1 MKKLLIWGAGDQGT
15 VTLDC
20 ALAMNAYDSISFL
33 SFAERGAR
41 EIPNYII
48 YREQDVDLRTF
59 LPSFDEVIVAT
70 GDNALREQKVSI
82 LNALGIPLATIVHP
96 TAYISPFAQVS
107 AGCTVLA
114 FAVVHI
120 NASVGTGCIV
130 NTGAIVE
137 HDCVLG
143 DFVNVCPRVAMAGH
157 TTVGKKAFL
166 GIGCTIINNLSV
178 GEEAVIGAGAVVIRD
193 VPAHEVVAGVPAKR
207 IQS

>member
-1 MKKLLIWGAGDQGT
+1 MKKLLIWGAGDQGA

-20 ALAMNAYDSISFL
+20 ALAMKTYDSIAFL

-41 EIPNYII
+41 EIPDYTIH
-48 YREQDVDLRTF
+48 REQDVDLQTF

-70 GDNALREQKVSI
+70 GDNALREQKSSI
-82 LNALGIPLATIVHP
+82 LHALDIPPATIVHP
-96 TAYISPFAQVS
+96 TAIISPFARVS
-107 AGCTVLA
+107 SGSTVLA
-114 FAVVHI
+114 FAVVHT
-120 NASVGTGCIV
+120 NAFVGTGCII

-143 DFVNVCPRVAMAGH
+143 DFANVCPRVSMAGH

-166 GIGCTIINNLSV
+166 GIGCTILNNIAI
-178 GEEAVIGAGAVVIRD
+178 GEEAVVGAGAVVIRD
-193 VPAHEVVAGVPAKR
+193 VPARAVVAGVPAKR

>member
-1 MKKLLIWGAGDQGT
+1 MKKLLIWGAGDQGA

-20 ALAMNAYDSISFL
+20 ALAMNTYDSIAFL
-33 SFAERGAR
+33 SFAERSAR

-82 LNALGIPLATIVHP
+82 LNALGIPLAIIVHP
-96 TAYISPFAQVS
+96 TAIISPFARVA

-114 FAVVHI
+114 FAVVHT

-157 TTVGKKAFL
+157 TTIGKKAYL
-166 GIGCTIINNLSV
+166 GIGCTILNNISI
-178 GEEAVIGAGAVVIRD
+178 GEEAVVGAGAVVIRD
-193 VPAHEVVAGVPAKR
+193 VPAHEVAAGVPAKR
-207 IQS
+207 IRP